1 MTHLC
6 VPLLSPS
13 SLCLMDGHSP
23 VLSSPLLPVAGQVH
37 EEQSVLVTCWQE
49 SPSKS
54 FLKASVSL
62 LAKQ

>member
-1 MTHLC
+1 
-6 VPLLSPS
+6 
-13 SLCLMDGHSP
+13 MDGHSP